1 MMMMIQYNNEC
12 GLKSKGV
19 TTGTS
24 IKGKGTKGNGY
35 REPSNSTTY
44 LVIGA
49 TIASSYDL
57 LENNR

>member
-1 MMMMIQYNNEC
+1 MSEC

-24 IKGKGTKGNGY
+24 LKGKGTKGNGY
-35 REPSNSTTY
+35 REPSNGTTY

>member
-12 GLKSKGV
+12 GLKSK
-19 TTGTS
+19 TGTS
-24 IKGKGTKGNGY
+24 LKGKGTKGNGY
-35 REPSNSTTY
+35 REPSNGTTY